1 MEKRIKWCMAK
12 DDVSPKDIFRLAN
25 GDSRDRAK
33 VAKYCIQ
40 DCNLVHHLMSKVDVM
55 TGYVEMSRI
64 CSVPISYLVFRDKV
78 LN

>member
-1 MEKRIKWCMAK
+1 MAK
-12 DDVSPKDIFRLAN
+12 DDVSPKDYIFRLERR
-25 GDSRDRAK
+25 SRDRAK

-64 CSVPISYLVFRDKV
+64 CSVPISYLCLGTRY
-78 LN
+78 

>member
-12 DDVSPKDIFRLAN
+12 DDVSPKDFRLAN

-40 DCNLVHHLMSKVDVM
+40 DCNLVHHLMKGRRYDGIRGDV
-55 TGYVEMSRI
+55 SHLQR
-64 CSVPISYLVFRDKV
+64 SYILFGV
-78 LN
+78 

>member
-25 GDSRDRAK
+25 FARQK
-33 VAKYCIQ
+33 VACIQ

-64 CSVPISYLVFRDKV
+64 CSVPISYLC
-78 LN
+78 

>member
-1 MEKRIKWCMAK
+1 MAK

-64 CSVPISYLVFRDKV
+64 
-78 LN
+78 